1 MAHYLDDAQCKA
13 LMRRAKSWL
22 WCSECPTWLLIVA
35 VHTSR
40 FGIALHA
47 TQLGLLATT
56 TLLTLATTW
65 YTSAERSRLRGSCSA
80 GCGGSVNYARPV
92 RSTPESTSV
101 RCRGART
108 RRAANGNAAQ
118 SPRSSAPGNGCTK
131 VRQSCPDSCLFSP

>member
-13 LMRRAKSWL
+13 LMRRARSWL

-56 TLLTLATTW
+56 TLLTLATCEGGLHGSHASD
-65 YTSAERSRLRGSCSA
+65 YTELAMLERDA
-80 GCGGSVNYARPV
+80 IAQDYA
-92 RSTPESTSV
+92 TL
-101 RCRGART
+101 A
-108 RRAANGNAAQ
+108 
-118 SPRSSAPGNGCTK
+118 
-131 VRQSCPDSCLFSP
+131 